1 MAAED
6 WPTWRHDAGR
16 TNVSAE
22 KIPAPL
28 HLQWKR
34 QHPPV
39 TPAFRK
45 SRLQFDQ
52 GYEPI
57 VLGDTMYIA
66 LPHIDADY
74 DYTTA
79 KPTINGKTVHP
90 LGGVVLTPMYNFLNW
105 YPVVNAPTGLTSQNL
120 PMGMQIVAN
129 AYQDKAAMRVAA
141 AYASA
146 APRWYTGSMMP
157 DFRGP

>member
-1 MAAED
+1 MKPVSRGVISFIACLVLVCSLSAAAAAENKI
-6 WPTWRHDAGR
+6 R
-16 TNVSAE
+16 T
-22 KIPAPL
+22 L
-28 HLQWKR
+28 HA
-34 QHPPV
+34 
-39 TPAFRK
+39 AFHENIWSK
-45 SRLQFDQ
+45 
-52 GYEPI
+52 GYEVVINPS
-57 VLGDTMYIA
+57 IA

-90 LGGVVLTPMYNFLNW
+90 LGGVVLAPMYNFLNW